1 MNLFFVYYSV
11 YVYSIVCEGALE
23 DMGAVYN
30 EEDNEWQTAE
40 WYEEETEDE
49 IEPKKEIKVGDKC
62 VVISGYGD
70 CHYFPIGTVVKVLRG
85 GSGGFW
91 DCRSIE
97 LGFSQA
103 VREKDLV
110 VVE

>member
-1 MNLFFVYYSV
+1 M
-11 YVYSIVCEGALE
+11 
-23 DMGAVYN
+23 
-30 EEDNEWQTAE
+30 
-40 WYEEETEDE
+40 
-49 IEPKKEIKVGDKC
+49 
-62 VVISGYGD
+62 ISGYED

-85 GSGGFW
+85 GSGGSW